1 MSALPTNS
9 KEDYK
14 MKLLKVSFIIAIAV
28 MAIIGISA
36 TSYAF
41 HDGGVA
47 RCEACHTMHNSF
59 QQGAMSGT
67 GTTTIGAYGTGNP
80 SNSAVF
86 LLRGTDQSSTC
97 LNCHEKSTDTGPSS
111 YHVSTTQATID
122 ASANKAPLQRG
133 PGGDFGWLRI
143 ATTTSTA
150 SPKDR
155 HGHNIVAADFGYTAD
170 GVNLT
175 APGTTFAAT
184 QLNCISCHN
193 PHNAL
198 RRTDEFGTQ
207 ATTGAP
213 IVASG
218 SYNDS
223 PVATST
229 AAVGVYRF
237 LRGAGVDQA
246 PKSYSSFV
254 FGATAPDA
262 VAPKSYNRTEAV
274 SDTVVAYGQGMSQ
287 WCGNCHG
294 SFYDTAY
301 SSGNS
306 GHGHPTN
313 VALGATI
320 LANYN
325 AYVKTGDM
333 SGTQGFS
340 SLVPVEQ
347 GSADYT
353 ALKSFATNTAGN
365 YQITASAKVL
375 CLSCH
380 RAHASGFESM
390 ARFYVAGTITDTA
403 GEYTLASGQT
413 TTLQVQAAYYD
424 RAKTVFAT
432 YQRTLCNKC
441 HAKD

>member
-1 MSALPTNS
+1 MSALPTKS
-9 KEDYK
+9 KEEFK

-36 TSYAF
+36 PSYAF

-47 RCEACHTMHNSF
+47 RCESCHTMHNSY
-59 QQGAMSGT
+59 QQGAMSGQAS
-67 GTTTIGAYGTGNP
+67 TTVGAYGTGNP
-80 SNSAVF
+80 SASAIF

-97 LNCHEKSTDTGPSS
+97 LNCHEGPTLSS
-111 YHVSTTQATID
+111 YHVSTPDATIT
-122 ASANKAPLQRG
+122 AAANKAPVNRG
-133 PGGDFGWLRI
+133 PGGDFGWLRV

-155 HGHNIVAADFGYTAD
+155 HGHNIVAADFGYNAD

-175 APGTTFAAT
+175 APGTTYDAA

-193 PHNAL
+193 PHNSL
-198 RRTDEFGTQ
+198 RRIDENGTQ

-213 IVASG
+213 IVSSG
-218 SYNDS
+218 SYKTS
-223 PVATST
+223 PVATGT

-237 LRGAGVDQA
+237 LRGANAA
-246 PKSYSSFV
+246 PKSYPGFNFS
-254 FGATAPDA
+254 ATAPDA
-262 VAPKSYNRTEAV
+262 VVSSSYNRTEAV

-313 VALGATI
+313 VALSATI

-325 AYVKTGDM
+325 SYVKTGDM

-390 ARFYVAGTITDTA
+390 ARFYVAGVITDTA
-403 GEYTLASGQT
+403 GQYQLASGQT

-424 RAKTVFAT
+424 RPETVFAT

>member
-1 MSALPTNS
+1 
-9 KEDYK
+9 
-14 MKLLKVSFIIAIAV
+14 MKLLKVSFIIAVAV

-36 TSYAF
+36 PSYAF

-47 RCEACHTMHNSF
+47 TCESCHTMHNSY
-59 QQGAMSGT
+59 QQGAMSGQKS
-67 GTTTIGAYGTGNP
+67 TTVGAYGTGNP
-80 SNSAVF
+80 AGSAIF

-97 LNCHEKSTDTGPSS
+97 LNCHEGPTLSS
-111 YHVSTTQATID
+111 YHVSTPL
-122 ASANKAPLQRG
+122 ASLVNSAPVNRG
-133 PGGDFGWLRI
+133 PGGDFGWLRV
-143 ATTTSTA
+143 ATTTSTS
-150 SPKDR
+150 SPIDR

-170 GVNLT
+170 AKNLT
-175 APGTTFAAT
+175 APSGIPGTGFDAT
-184 QLNCISCHN
+184 QLSCISCHN
-193 PHNAL
+193 PHNSL
-198 RRTDEFGTQ
+198 RRIDQNGTQ
-207 ATTGAP
+207 VTTGAP

-218 SYNDS
+218 SYADS

-237 LRGAGVDQA
+237 LRGANAA
-246 PKSYSSFV
+246 PKSYNFNFLV
-254 FGATAPDA
+254 TAPDA

-294 SFYDTAY
+294 TFYDTAY
-301 SSGNS
+301 SSGNN

-313 VALGATI
+313 VTLNQDSIMT
-320 LANYN
+320 NYN
-325 AYVKTGDM
+325 SYVKTGDM
-333 SGTQGFS
+333 SSGGRGAGFS
-340 SLVPVEQ
+340 SLVPVELQ
-347 GSADYT
+347 RAGGVDYN
-353 ALKSFATNTAGN
+353 ALMTFATNTAGN
-365 YQITASAKVL
+365 YPVTANAGVM

-390 ARFYVAGTITDTA
+390 TRFYVKGTITDTA
-403 GEYTLASGQT
+403 GQYTLASGQT

-424 RAKTVFAT
+424 RANTVFAT